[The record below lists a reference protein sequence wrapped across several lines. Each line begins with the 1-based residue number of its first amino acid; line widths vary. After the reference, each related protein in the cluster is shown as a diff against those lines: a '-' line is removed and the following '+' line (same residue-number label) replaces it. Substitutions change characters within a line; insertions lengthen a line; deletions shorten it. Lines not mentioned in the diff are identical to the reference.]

1 MASHPHS
8 LTIVPY
14 YIVLIYL
21 TISGVLGAPFPYLV
35 GIHSSFLSCADCVL
49 PHEGALIDL
58 DKNII
63 SFGRLG
69 PPPLLPDKRCRKLHQ
84 LIISSAP
91 AYGRR
96 GADWRESRL
105 PLFDSAFTVVTDS
118 AAMECEKSPEGLAGL
133 SRNSRDGEVDEVAV
147 RAGFL
152 NFFVAILKNYRRC
165 VIEKERKQKEIK
177 AKKGEKGNNRKE
189 LLTEM
194 IDRKS

>member
-1 MASHPHS
+1 MLVCVLCTVWILSPYLSITSTPIQILYGHLLISHTHS
-8 LTIVPY
+8 RRSYHTVRTYVTI
-14 YIVLIYL
+14 L
-21 TISGVLGAPFPYLV
+21 GVLGAPFPYLV
-35 GIHSSFLSCADCVL
+35 GIHSSFLTCADCVL

-63 SFGRLG
+63 SYGRLG

-96 GADWRESRL
+96 GTDWRESRL

-118 AAMECEKSPEGLAGL
+118 AAMECEKSPEGLAGLAGL

-165 VIEKERKQKEIK
+165 VR
-177 AKKGEKGNNRKE
+177 
-189 LLTEM
+189 
-194 IDRKS
+194 

>member
-1 MASHPHS
+1 MLVCVLCTVWILSPYLSITSTPIQILYEHLLISHTHS
-8 LTIVPY
+8 RRSYHTVRTYVTI
-14 YIVLIYL
+14 L
-21 TISGVLGAPFPYLV
+21 GVLGAPFPYLV
-35 GIHSSFLSCADCVL
+35 GIHSSFLTCADCVL

-63 SFGRLG
+63 SYGRLG

-96 GADWRESRL
+96 GTDWRESRL

-118 AAMECEKSPEGLAGL
+118 AAMECEKSPEGLAGLAGL

-165 VIEKERKQKEIK
+165 VR
-177 AKKGEKGNNRKE
+177 
-189 LLTEM
+189 
-194 IDRKS
+194 